1 VSYGWPANLQRAGGL
16 AISPT
21 RLEFDGPQYSEFV
34 RAVDREPEPEP
45 ERWWREPGAGVVS
58 YLKHLRTDAATP
70 PPPEEGTWGKRGGGI
85 WSNVGPDIVETP
97 VDELRMGLSGLGPKH
112 HARRATFTGPGTSGG
127 FGGGAGAAGG
137 GALELDAGQEEEQ
150 APRPRMKTFG
160 REGLL
165 GW

>member
-1 VSYGWPANLQRAGGL
+1 
-16 AISPT
+16 
-21 RLEFDGPQYSEFV
+21 
-34 RAVDREPEPEP
+34 
-45 ERWWREPGAGVVS
+45 
-58 YLKHLRTDAATP
+58 LRTDAATP